1 MLFSK
6 LLQNGGV
13 EITPEIKALIDKF
26 GDRLIPKQF
35 QEDFLKRIENL
46 LDSFVVGIKPQISL
60 QKGPYISL
68 LEIFSYTSKDFAEKY
83 PKFEVLFLN
92 IWCLIRASLYDCR
105 KSWTYNELNTM
116 MNDNGIIIGYYY
128 YRQAADDTVTIKFKG
143 DSATVEIE
151 RNWDTDPF
159 IIFKINEN

>member
-1 MLFSK
+1 MWFSE
-6 LLQNGGV
+6 LLQKGGV
-13 EITPEIKALIDKF
+13 EITPKIKTRIDKF
-26 GDRLIPKQF
+26 GDRWIPEQF
-35 QEDFLKRIENL
+35 REDFLKRIENL
-46 LDSFVVGIKPQISL
+46 LDSFVVGIKPPISL
-60 QKGPYISL
+60 RKGPYISL

-92 IWCLIRASLYDCR
+92 IWCLIRASRYYCR

-116 MNDNGIIIGYYY
+116 MNDDGNIIGYYY
-128 YRQAADDTVTIKFKG
+128 CRQAADDTVTIKFKG

>member
-1 MLFSK
+1 MCLSI

-13 EITPEIKALIDKF
+13 EITPEIKALIDEF
-26 GDRLIPKQF
+26 GDRWIPEQF

-46 LDSFVVGIKPQISL
+46 LDSFVVGIKPPISL

-68 LEIFSYTSKDFAEKY
+68 DRIFSYTSKDFAEKY

-116 MNDNGIIIGYYY
+116 MNDDGNIIGYYY
-128 YRQAADDTVTIKFKG
+128 CRQAADDTVTIKFKG

-151 RNWDTDPF
+151 RNSETAPF
-159 IIFKINEN
+159 IVIKIN

>member
-1 MLFSK
+1 MCLSI

-13 EITPEIKALIDKF
+13 EITPEIKALIDEF
-26 GDRLIPKQF
+26 GDRWISKQF

-46 LDSFVVGIKPQISL
+46 LDSFVVGIKPPISL

-68 LEIFSYTSKDFAEKY
+68 DRIFSYTSKDFAEKY

-116 MNDNGIIIGYYY
+116 MNDDGNIIGYYY
-128 YRQAADDTVTIKFKG
+128 CRQAADDTVTIKFKG

-151 RNWDTDPF
+151 RNSETAPF
-159 IIFKINEN
+159 IVIKIN